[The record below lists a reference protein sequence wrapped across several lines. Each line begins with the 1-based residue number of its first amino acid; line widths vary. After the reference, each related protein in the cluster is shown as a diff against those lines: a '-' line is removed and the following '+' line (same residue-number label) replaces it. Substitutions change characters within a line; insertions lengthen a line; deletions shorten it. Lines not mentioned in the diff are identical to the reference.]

1 MNREN
6 LIYNRA
12 LYQSRAAACML
23 GLAAGDAIGDAGR
36 SEVYRSRYGIVND
49 LYPGLR
55 GTDDTEF
62 AVLTACG
69 LLDAGGKLTPES
81 VMAAWKKYVL
91 DQGGIFERAGRPLIG
106 AAANLLRGLTPPLS
120 GRDNVMNNDVG
131 AAMRAAP
138 IGILYAGQ
146 PELAA
151 FQARIDAEI
160 SHADDGVWAAQ
171 AVAAGIAVAMLGAR
185 VDEVF
190 DVALAQIP
198 KESWLGRSMQ
208 QCQKICAT
216 SSGIEA
222 AYRALHDDFWT
233 PAHAVSPEAIPQIFG
248 VFYLTGG
255 DFNRGMLWA
264 ANFGRDAD
272 SIAAVVGALNGAR
285 LGMEAIPRQWIESLR
300 YPSGVSLRFA
310 AQEDL
315 VDLANQL
322 VDLSIQMKF
331 EKHEEIRVNRS

>member
-1 MNREN
+1 MNRDD
-6 LIYNRA
+6 LIYDREQ
-12 LYQSRAAACML
+12 YQSRAAACML

-36 SEVYRSRYGIVND
+36 SELYRSRYGIVND
-49 LYPGLR
+49 LYPDLH

-62 AVLTACG
+62 AVLTARS
-69 LLDAGGKLTPES
+69 LLDAGGKLTPAC
-81 VMAAWKKYVL
+81 VMQAWQKYVL
-91 DQGGIFERAGRPLIG
+91 EQGGILERAGRPLIG
-106 AAANLLRGLTPPLS
+106 AAANLRRGLTPPLS
-120 GRDNVMNNDVG
+120 GRDNVMHNDDG

-151 FQARIDAEI
+151 SQAQIDAEI
-160 SHADDGVWAAQ
+160 SHAEDGVWAAQ
-171 AVAAGIAVAMLGAR
+171 AVAAGIAVAMLGAS
-185 VDEVF
+185 VKEVF

-208 QCQKICAT
+208 HCHKICTT
-216 SSGIEA
+216 SPGIEA
-222 AYRALHDDFWT
+222 AWRALHDDFWT

-255 DFNRGMLWA
+255 DFNQGMMWA

-272 SIAAVVGALNGAR
+272 TIAAVVGALNGAR
-285 LGMEAIPRQWIESLR
+285 LGMQAIPSHWVEPLR
-300 YPSGVSLRFA
+300 CPSGVSLRFA

-315 VDLANQL
+315 LDLASQM
-322 VDLSIQMKF
+322 VDMSIQMKI
-331 EKHEEIRVNRS
+331 EN